1 MQEAD
6 KIWMDGALV
15 DWADAKVHVLTHA
28 LHYGSGVFE
37 GIRAYETERGTGVF
51 RLTDHLERMRRS
63 AELYYMP
70 IPYTT
75 AELAEAVHRTIE
87 VNGLPSCYVRP
98 LVFRGYG
105 EMGIN
110 PLNCPVHV
118 VVAVWPWG
126 AYLGEAALDAG
137 VRAMV
142 SSWRR
147 IGPNTVPAAAKATGQ
162 YLNSQLAKLEALKH
176 GFDEA
181 ILLNELGNVADGTGE
196 NVFVVHRGRLTT
208 PPTQA
213 SCLPGITRASVIR
226 IAEEL
231 GHEVVERDVTRTD
244 LYFADEVFLTGT
256 AAEVTPVASVDDHEI
271 GPGPVTKAI
280 QSLFFDVVHGRSPLS
295 AEYLEFPAGDRA
307 AAS

>member
-1 MQEAD
+1 MQEAE
-6 KIWMDGALV
+6 KIWMDGQLV
-15 DWADAKVHVLTHA
+15 DWSEAKIHVLTHA

-37 GIRAYETERGTGVF
+37 GIRAYDTERGTGVF

-63 AELYYMP
+63 AELYYME
-70 IPYTT
+70 IPFST
-75 AELAEAVHRTIE
+75 AELADAVHQTIE

-98 LVFRGYG
+98 LVFRGYA
-105 EMGIN
+105 ELGIN
-110 PLNCPVHV
+110 PLTCPVQV
-118 VVAVWPWG
+118 AVAVWPWG
-126 AYLGEAALDAG
+126 AYLGEAALESG
-137 VRAMV
+137 VRAMI

-176 GFDEA
+176 GYDEA

-196 NVFVVHRGRLTT
+196 NVFVVHRGRILT

-213 SCLPGITRASVIR
+213 SCLPGITRETVMR
-226 IAEEL
+226 IAGEL
-231 GHEVVERDVTRTD
+231 GYEVLERDVTRTD

-256 AAEVTPVASVDDHEI
+256 AAEVTPVASVDDHPI
-271 GPGPVTKAI
+271 GPGPITRAV

-307 AAS
+307 TAP